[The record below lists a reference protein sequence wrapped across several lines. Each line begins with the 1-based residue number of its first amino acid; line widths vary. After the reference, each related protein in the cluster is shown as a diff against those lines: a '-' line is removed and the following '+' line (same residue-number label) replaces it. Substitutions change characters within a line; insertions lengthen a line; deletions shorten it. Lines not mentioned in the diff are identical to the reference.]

1 MAEGH
6 VTPNAGTPE
15 PLHTAR
21 NAVRLLAARTPT
33 EPWASRFRRV
43 GLVGTHAVRS
53 RRVRAGA
60 VAGPPWAAHSRRG
73 TQTPRDGGRDSPV
86 DVPSAHPRP
95 RRRAASG
102 DARQPGPHGRMCG
115 RTVHPSQSPAPALPR
130 GRRRDWPPGPAG
142 GVLGGGWRTRAGDQR
157 GRGQVP
163 LGSGDLAPRP
173 SPPPPLPWQRPA
185 AVTQG
190 RTTHVGPGQ
199 ALPSLLCG
207 F

>member
-1 MAEGH
+1 MPGP
-6 VTPNAGTPE
+6 PNHCTRRETLCGCSPRARRPSRGR
-15 PLHTAR
+15 LASGAWGSSAHT
-21 NAVRLLAARTPT
+21 
-33 EPWASRFRRV
+33 
-43 GLVGTHAVRS
+43 AVRS

-60 VAGPPWAAHSRRG
+60 VAGPPWATHGRRG

-86 DVPSAHPRP
+86 DVPSTHPRP

-102 DARQPGPHGRMCG
+102 DARQPGPHRRRCG
-115 RTVHPSQSPAPALPR
+115 RTVRPSLSPAPALPR

-142 GVLGGGWRTRAGDQR
+142 GVLGGDRRTRAGDQR

-163 LGSGDLAPRP
+163 LGSGDLAPGP
-173 SPPPPLPWQRPA
+173 SPLPPLPWQRPA

-190 RTTHVGPGQ
+190 RTAHVGPGQ
-199 ALPSLLCG
+199 ARPSLLCG